1 MLRRASLLLIGFLSA
16 CGPSQPSSPLLPGCE
31 GQPRSRCVTSVSVGD
46 RFGCALLGDG
56 SAWCWGRNDES
67 QLGYESSDLCPERL
81 SNGQTRSVACHKA
94 PQQVGGVRDAIA
106 VSAGASHVCVLTAS
120 KGVRCWG
127 SNTFGQLGNGATL
140 PSVAAVAVS
149 GIEDASA
156 VASGARHAC
165 AVVRGAVF
173 CWGLNDQLQLGVGD
187 TGARCASGEEL
198 ISCARTP
205 VRVPGLTDVV
215 ALSAGDGHTCAR
227 TMGGEVRCWGSN
239 VYGQLGRGVTE
250 TMAVARPEPVLLGT
264 RPLTRVLSLVAGGQ
278 HTCVHREDG
287 AVLCWGWGQNG
298 QLGVS
303 VPTGPQAPCMGRCI
317 ESPVAVEGFE
327 GSGSSDPDVVEPD
340 ATSTDAGRDDADAR
354 ASDGATGD
362 ASRPPMTDASA
373 DGARPPADGSSAGDA
388 SMDASAADSGAP
400 VLPTM
405 PVAASVAAGAA
416 FTCIHT
422 TDGTVRCFGANR
434 SGELG
439 SGRVD
444 EGGPTLSNVIAS
456 PGSASTN
463 PLQNVRSIEAGSSTT
478 CVILGDR
485 SVRCWGSN
493 ETGALGNG
501 TLSEH
506 FGPVAVTW

>member
-1 MLRRASLLLIGFLSA
+1 M
-16 CGPSQPSSPLLPGCE
+16 
-31 GQPRSRCVTSVSVGD
+31 GD

-56 SAWCWGRNDES
+56 TAWCWGRNDES

-81 SNGQTRSVACHKA
+81 SNGQTRSLACHKA

-106 VSAGASHVCVLTAS
+106 VSAGAAHVCVLTAA

-127 SNTFGQLGNGATL
+127 SNTYGQLGNGATL
-140 PSVAAVAVS
+140 PSVQAVPVS
-149 GIEDASA
+149 NVEEASA

-173 CWGLNDQLQLGVGD
+173 CWGSNDREQLGFEN
-187 TGARCASGEEL
+187 TGGLCNIGEEL

-205 VRVPGLTDVV
+205 VRVPMVTGAVSV
-215 ALSAGDGHTCAR
+215 IAGEAHTCVR
-227 TMGGEVRCWGSN
+227 TEAGEVYCWGSN
-239 VYGQLGRGVTE
+239 AYGELGRGAAGSSQSE
-250 TMAVARPEPVLLGT
+250 PRPVMLGT
-264 RPLTRVLSLVAGGQ
+264 RPLTGVVELSSGAQ
-278 HTCVHREDG
+278 HTCALRSDG
-287 AVLCWGWGQNG
+287 AVLCWGRSDRG
-298 QLGVS
+298 QLGVAIPS
-303 VPTGPQAPCMGRCI
+303 PPHEPCSGPCI
-317 ESPVAVEGFE
+317 ESPVAVDGFE
-327 GSGSSDPDVVEPD
+327 GSGSPEPEVIEPD
-340 ATSTDAGRDDADAR
+340 ASSSEAGTGSPADGGRTDSG
-354 ASDGATGD
+354 GAAVD
-362 ASRPPMTDASA
+362 ASRTDAAAQS
-373 DGARPPADGSSAGDA
+373 DA
-388 SMDASAADSGAP
+388 SRTDAAVSSDASGGAMDSGAP
-400 VLPTM
+400 LIPTM

-439 SGRVD
+439 NGRVD
-444 EGGPTLSNVIAS
+444 EGGPVLSNVIAS

-478 CVILGDR
+478 CAVLGDR